1 MDIPSRSELQQLR
14 FDAIMRDDKIMRGMS
29 IGLNGCAIN
38 MFEILTRKHH
48 FSNEDALFVI
58 SQELM
63 DAQANIA
70 EFVFSTD

>member
-38 MFEILTRKHH
+38 MFQILTRKHN
-48 FSNEDALFVI
+48 FTAEESLGFI

-63 DAQANIA
+63 EAQANIA
-70 EFVFSTD
+70 DFVFD